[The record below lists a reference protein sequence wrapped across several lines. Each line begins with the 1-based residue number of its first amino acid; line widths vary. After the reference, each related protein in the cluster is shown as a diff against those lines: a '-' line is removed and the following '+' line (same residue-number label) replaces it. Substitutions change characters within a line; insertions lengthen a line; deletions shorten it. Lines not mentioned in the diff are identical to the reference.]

1 MITEL
6 KRQTDIDRRSLA
18 GCHYGRKILCNLVAY
33 GTKYS
38 FCRFFRIR
46 SHDKV
51 AWMML
56 QNSTLLIS
64 SQADFTNDD
73 EAHEELSVFI
83 RMHQPFRVEGAQSL
97 LSGLKLGSYQTL
109 HRSVFRLEPGGIS
122 PLFDPEQVNRAPK
135 LDDVYEILAEGFPNL
150 IAYDLW
156 LTDTSHMVRR
166 GLRQCFT
173 YFNVTAATAIYD
185 YGDQVLIGQVATK
198 VAARGKG
205 YARDF
210 LHWIANDLEA
220 RGKTGILYA
229 LDIRK
234 SFYEEIGFTLLESEF
249 VWERIHDAEP
259 DGGKGVL

>member
-1 MITEL
+1 MIAEL
-6 KRQTDIDRRSLA
+6 RRQTEIDRKSLA
-18 GCHYGRKILCNLVAY
+18 VCHYGRKILCNMVAY

-38 FCRFFRIR
+38 FCRFFRLR
-46 SHDKV
+46 SHDKT

-56 QNSTLLIS
+56 QNSTLLVS
-64 SQADFTNDD
+64 TQADFSNDA
-73 EAHEELSVFI
+73 EAHAELSLFVE
-83 RMHQPFRVEGAQSL
+83 MHQPFRVEGAQSL
-97 LSGLKLGSYQTL
+97 LSGLQLKGYQQL

-122 PLFDPEQVNRAPK
+122 PVFDPDQVDRAPR
-135 LDDVYEILAEGFPNL
+135 LDDVYEILSEGFPNL
-150 IAYDLW
+150 IAHDIW

-234 SFYEEIGFTLLESEF
+234 SFYEEIGFTLIESEF
-249 VWERIHDAEP
+249 VWERLHAAEP
-259 DGGKGVL
+259 DGGKGIL